1 MQIHDKNYNEA
12 LNKIQYYTKKYR
24 NADKFISK
32 EVDFTHPIHYEERVG
47 YFNNKTAKRLI
58 IRLRSSGCSWV
69 KKTGGC
75 TMCGF
80 YLATG
85 HGKKVTSSQY
95 KKQFNH
101 ILEEVNLNDYKII
114 GIYND
119 GNFLNEGEITINTIK
134 DFCKILNSYDN
145 IKLVNFESRAE
156 YLAIDRVKKIKNFL
170 KDKELQISVGF
181 ESINPEVVQL
191 CINKGLYTLNFGKI
205 FRDLQ
210 KIGVRVNPLLLFK
223 PPFLTEKES
232 INDVLNTIDYLVSN
246 GIHSADLEI
255 ATVMK
260 YTLLHELWKR
270 KLYHTAML
278 WSVRE
283 LILQYKKIHGNK
295 FNLYI
300 SPWSYSVNTL
310 DGPRNC
316 GKCDKKIIDAINEY
330 NKNYNPDSLK
340 DINCSCIDIWKEKMK
355 DTNKLSI
362 PKRIL
367 NNLGKLENN

>member
-1 MQIHDKNYNEA
+1 MQIHDKNYNDA

-260 YTLLHELWKR
+260 YTLLHEHHRLH
-270 KLYHTAML
+270 LYLLSQM
-278 WSVRE
+278 VRSD
-283 LILQYKKIHGNK
+283 LIN
-295 FNLYI
+295 
-300 SPWSYSVNTL
+300 
-310 DGPRNC
+310 
-316 GKCDKKIIDAINEY
+316 
-330 NKNYNPDSLK
+330 
-340 DINCSCIDIWKEKMK
+340 
-355 DTNKLSI
+355 
-362 PKRIL
+362 
-367 NNLGKLENN
+367 